1 MFGIGISELI
11 LILIVAL
18 IVIGPQK
25 LPDLARSLA
34 RGLAEFKRASS
45 EFKESFNSD
54 NLDTLGSPPVID
66 SPPRNLE
73 TETTTTEK
81 PEKASDSP
89 PDTLAEREGV
99 SPKDPLHG

>member
-45 EFKESFNSD
+45 EFKESFNAD
-54 NLDTLGSPPVID
+54 DLDTAGGPTAID
-66 SPPRNLE
+66 NPPRNLE

-81 PEKASDSP
+81 PEQASNS

>member
-45 EFKESFNSD
+45 EFKESFNAD
-54 NLDTLGSPPVID
+54 DLDTAGGPPVID
-66 SPPRNLE
+66 NPPHNLE
-73 TETTTTEK
+73 TETTKK
-81 PEKASDSP
+81 PEKTSDSS
-89 PDTLAEREGV
+89 DTLTEGE
-99 SPKDPLHG
+99 SEGPKDPLHG

>member
-45 EFKESFNSD
+45 EFKESFNAD
-54 NLDTLGSPPVID
+54 NLDAAENPSAIDNPPH
-66 SPPRNLE
+66 NLE
-73 TETTTTEK
+73 TEMTTTKK
-81 PEKASDSP
+81 PEKAPDF
-89 PDTLAEREGV
+89 PDTLAEKEGV

>member
-45 EFKESFNSD
+45 EFKESFNAD
-54 NLDTLGSPPVID
+54 DLDTAGGPPVID
-66 SPPRNLE
+66 NPPRNLE

-81 PEKASDSP
+81 PEKTSDSS
-89 PDTLAEREGV
+89 DTLTEGEGEG
-99 SPKDPLHG
+99 PKDPLHG

>member
-45 EFKESFNSD
+45 EFKESFNAD
-54 NLDTLGSPPVID
+54 NLDTPGGPPVID
-66 SPPRNLE
+66 NPPRNLE
-73 TETTTTEK
+73 METTTTKK
-81 PEKASDSP
+81 PEKASDFS
-89 PDTLAEREGV
+89 DTLAEREGEG
-99 SPKDPLHG
+99 PKDPLHG

>member
-45 EFKESFNSD
+45 EFKESFNAD
-54 NLDTLGSPPVID
+54 NPDTDEDPSAID
-66 SPPRNLE
+66 NPSHNLE
-73 TETTTTEK
+73 TETTKK
-81 PEKASDSP
+81 PEKTSDSS
-89 PDTLAEREGV
+89 DTLVEGEGEGH
-99 SPKDPLHG
+99 KDPLHG

>member
-18 IVIGPQK
+18 LVIGPQK

-45 EFKESFNSD
+45 EFKESFNAD
-54 NLDTLGSPPVID
+54 DLDTSGGPTAID
-66 SPPRNLE
+66 NPPRELE
-73 TETTTTEK
+73 TKTNATEK

-89 PDTLAEREGV
+89 DTLAESEGV